1 MKTLRLI
8 VVSAVF
14 TTIFTLSAF
23 AQTTAKVGV
32 IYSGAFEDEKIGIT
46 KVVAALNALENEFKP
61 SIAAL
66 QALADKAT
74 AVGKEAQSLQDAYTK
89 NPNGPI
95 GPAQIQPKV
104 DEYERLGTEYKRK
117 EEDLKN
123 SIARRRPQVTGPIY
137 QEVGKI
143 LEQYAKEKGFTALF
157 DGSQDEK
164 GMLVFVDEKSEITK
178 DFITYCNLK
187 LAAPAAPKPTTPK

>member
-14 TTIFTLSAF
+14 TTIFALSAF
-23 AQTTAKVGV
+23 AQTAGKIGI

-46 KVVAALNALENEFKP
+46 KVVTALKALETEFKP
-61 SIAAL
+61 SITAL

-74 AVGKEAQSLQDAYTK
+74 AVGKEAQKLQEAYQA
-89 NPNGPI
+89 NPTGAI
-95 GPAQIQPKV
+95 GPDQIRPKAE
-104 DEYERLGTEYKRK
+104 EYERLGTEYKRK

-123 SIARRRPQVTGPIY
+123 SIARRRQQVTSPIY
-137 QEVGKI
+137 QEVGKVMD
-143 LEQYAKEKGFTALF
+143 QYAKEKGFSALF

-164 GMLVFVDEKSEITK
+164 GMLIFVDEKSEVTK
-178 DFITYCNLK
+178 DFITYCNTK
-187 LAAPAAPKPTTPK
+187 FAGPAAPKPTTPK

>member
-14 TTIFTLSAF
+14 TTIFALSAF
-23 AQTTAKVGV
+23 AQTAGKVGI

-46 KVVAALNALENEFKP
+46 KVVAALKALQTEFQP
-61 SIAAL
+61 SITAL
-66 QALADKAT
+66 QALGDKAT
-74 AVGKEAQSLQDAYTK
+74 AVGKEAQKLQEAYQA

-95 GPAQIQPKV
+95 GPAQIQPKAE
-104 DEYERLGTEYKRK
+104 EYERLGTEYKRK

-123 SIARRRPQVTGPIY
+123 SIARRRQQVTGTIY
-137 QEVGKI
+137 QEVGKV
-143 LEQYAKEKGFTALF
+143 LEQYGAEKGFSAIF

-164 GMLVFVDEKSEITK
+164 GMLIFVDQKIEVTK
-178 DFITYCNLK
+178 DFITYCNAK
-187 LAAPAAPKPTTPK
+187 MAAPATPKPTTPK